1 MNFFG
6 SVLVTS
12 ILDVSRNESATNFS
26 SLVGKNLWRS
36 PFVVKIQT
44 KALKFDINQ
53 LGSLRNKLLWIL
65 IRHLLSL
72 LNPLHVA
79 TWWQV
84 QLSFL
89 KNHLKI
95 HNWASRMSFPPK
107 LLRCSQIFSKT
118 CRFSEK
124 VTFVFCH
131 HSLILSK

>member
-1 MNFFG
+1 MFDR
-6 SVLVTS
+6 VLNTPAIS
-12 ILDVSRNESATNFS
+12 SDVVLKDELFWFSSSDQYPRCLPKSATNFS

-79 TWWQV
+79 T
-84 QLSFL
+84 
-89 KNHLKI
+89 
-95 HNWASRMSFPPK
+95 
-107 LLRCSQIFSKT
+107 
-118 CRFSEK
+118 
-124 VTFVFCH
+124 
-131 HSLILSK
+131 